1 MGFFALTHRPSC
13 MAVFA
18 AFLFFSGGI
27 FTTAQAEDAAQ
38 PEEAAQTGETA
49 EFLSQGFANKTYEEL
64 TSAELTAAK
73 AVARK
78 MKIETLRVCADP
90 GNMPLSNDKGEG
102 FDNKIIDIVAKE
114 LGARI
119 VHFWR
124 PQIDRGLTRQT
135 FDNFECD
142 VLLGMPAGYD
152 QVLTTTPIY
161 RTPYVF
167 VTREEDDIDIQGL
180 DDPRLKELRLGV
192 YQHSGLRL
200 ALAKHGI
207 TDELDIHVLSH
218 DADLQPEKQPWRQ
231 VQQVVDGEIDIAGV
245 FGPFAG
251 FLKTMRGEK
260 ITIQPVNMMDD
271 EVPLEFNLALGVQP
285 TNIVLK
291 YMLDDAL
298 ERGRDEIE
306 DVLTAYG
313 VPLVQCSNCVVS
325 GDLPS
330 HGTYFT
336 DRQEKARKLFLSS
349 LSENR
354 EGLQKDQAS
363 ADQVVTESRVDQW
376 LDEGADLNEELGNA
390 VTGTD
395 RERVAFLLERG
406 ADVDAINLMGL
417 APLHTAARERDSDMV
432 AFLLEQGADPN
443 RADRDGWTPLLHAAF
458 RNHVPSVEALAK
470 GGADLEEADPSG
482 VTPLA
487 LAIMEANFFAAN
499 ALIDAGAKLD
509 EPVGPEELT
518 PLMMVATQPLKSG
531 RAARF
536 NQGASSVDVARRLI
550 EGGANVDARS
560 TKGVTPLMIAAA
572 HNNPPLIG
580 LLLQAGADPDVK
592 TPLGQTALD
601 IAKANQSKAA
611 VLQLE
616 LPIKGRVP
624 APNKSGHGPAAAP
637 DKSSAALMEAR

>member
-1 MGFFALTHRPSC
+1 MTHRFSC
-13 MAVFA
+13 TAVCA
-18 AFLFFSGGI
+18 AFLFITGGAAA
-27 FTTAQAEDAAQ
+27 TAQAEETALPEVTAQ
-38 PEEAAQTGETA
+38 SEETA
-49 EFLSQGFANKTYEEL
+49 EFLSQGFANKTYDEL

-78 MKIETLRVCADP
+78 MKIESLRVCADP

-102 FDNKIIDIVAKE
+102 FDNKIIEIVAKE
-114 LGARI
+114 LGAKI
-119 VHFWR
+119 IHFWR

-167 VTREEDDIDIQGL
+167 VSREEDDIDIEGF

-200 ALAKHGI
+200 VLAKHGI
-207 TDELDIHVLSH
+207 TDELDVHVLSH

-251 FLKTMRGEK
+251 FLKTLRGEE
-260 ITIQPVNMMDD
+260 INIQPVNLMDD

-298 ERGRDEIE
+298 ERGRDEIK
-306 DVLTAYG
+306 DVLNAYG

-336 DRQEKARKLFLSS
+336 DRQEKARKLYLTPLSA
-349 LSENR
+349 NR
-354 EGLQKDQAS
+354 EGLQKDKAS
-363 ADQVVTESRVDQW
+363 PDQVVTETRLDEW
-376 LDEGADLNEELGNA
+376 LDDGADLNEELSNA
-390 VTGTD
+390 VVGTD

-406 ADVDAINLMGL
+406 ADIDSLNLMGL
-417 APLHTAARERDSDMV
+417 APLHTAARERDSDMI
-432 AFLLEQGADPN
+432 AFLLDKGADPN
-443 RADRDGWTPLLHAAF
+443 LADRDGWTPLLHAAF
-458 RNHVPSVEALAK
+458 RNHVPSIEALAK
-470 GGADLEEADPSG
+470 GGADLDKAAPSG

-487 LAIMEANFFAAN
+487 IAIMEAKFFAAN
-499 ALIDAGAKLD
+499 ALMDAGAKLD
-509 EPVGPEELT
+509 EPVGAERLT

-550 EGGANVDARS
+550 EGGADVDARS
-560 TKGVTPLMIAAA
+560 TKGVTPLMIAAT

-592 TPLGQTALD
+592 TPGGQTALD
-601 IAKANQSKAA
+601 IAKANQSEAA
-611 VLQLE
+611 ILQLE
-616 LPIKGRVP
+616 LPAKIRAP
-624 APNKSGHGPAAAP
+624 ATNKSERGVEETPK
-637 DKSSAALMEAR
+637 KSSAALMEVK

>member
-1 MGFFALTHRPSC
+1 MNHRSSST
-13 MAVFA
+13 AVFA
-18 AFLFFSGGI
+18 AFLL
-27 FTTAQAEDAAQ
+27 FTGSATAIVQADETGRT
-38 PEEAAQTGETA
+38 EEAAQAKETA
-49 EFLSQGFANKTYEEL
+49 EFLSQGFANKTYDEL

-73 AVARK
+73 AAARK
-78 MKIETLRVCADP
+78 MKIDTLRVCGDP
-90 GNMPLSNDKGEG
+90 GNMPLSNEKREG

-119 VHFWR
+119 TYFWR
-124 PQIDRGLTRQT
+124 PQIDQGLTRQT
-135 FDNFECD
+135 FDNHECD
-142 VLLGMPAGYD
+142 VLLGMPAEYD

-167 VTREEDDIDIQGL
+167 VTREEDGIDIDGL

-192 YQHSGLRL
+192 FQHSGLRL

-207 TDELDIHVLSH
+207 TDELDVHVLSH
-218 DADLQPEKQPWRQ
+218 DADLEPEKQPWRQ
-231 VQQVVDGEIDIAGV
+231 VQQVVDGQLDIAGV

-251 FLKTMRGEK
+251 FLKTMRGENIK
-260 ITIQPVNMMDD
+260 IQPVNLMDD
-271 EVPLEFNLALGVQP
+271 EVPLEFDLALGVQP

-298 ERGRDEIE
+298 ERGRDQVKE
-306 DVLTAYG
+306 VLTEYG

-325 GDLPS
+325 GDIPS

-336 DRQEKARKLFLSS
+336 DRQERARKLYLAS

-354 EGLQKDQAS
+354 EGLVKDKAS
-363 ADQVVTESRVDQW
+363 ADQVVTEERLDQW
-376 LDEGADLNEELGNA
+376 LDDGADINEELSNA

-395 RERVAFLLERG
+395 KERAAFLLERG
-406 ADVDAINLMGL
+406 ADIDALNLMGL
-417 APLHTAARERDSDMV
+417 APLHTAARERDSEMIT
-432 AFLLEQGADPN
+432 FLLERGANPN
-443 RADRDGWTPLLHAAF
+443 QLDQDGWTPLLHAAF
-458 RNHVPSVEALAK
+458 RNHVPSVEALVK
-470 GGADLEEADPSG
+470 GGANMEIAAPSG

-487 LAIMEANFFAAN
+487 IAIMEGQFFAAS
-499 ALIDAGAKLD
+499 ALMDAGAKPD
-509 EPVGPEELT
+509 EPAGAEALT
-518 PLMMVATQPLKSG
+518 PLMIVATQPLKKG

-536 NQGASSVDVARRLI
+536 NQGASSVDIARRLI
-550 EGGANVDARS
+550 ESGANVNARS
-560 TKGVTPLMIAAA
+560 SKGVTPLMIAAA

-592 TPLGQTALD
+592 TPGGQTALD

-616 LPIKGRVP
+616 LPAKIR
-624 APNKSGHGPAAAP
+624 APGINKSERGVEETPE
-637 DKSSAALMEAR
+637 KSSAALMEVK